1 MKTKIFFLALLLASF
16 FMACES
22 DDLSNVSPSA
32 DTGVGGSYARFI
44 IVGDFMYVVDLQS
57 LITFDVSNAA
67 EPVEVNRQSVGESIE
82 SIFNFKDKLFIGS
95 SEGLFIYAIEE
106 DGLPKQLSATSYFE
120 FEIFPCDPVV
130 ANDTFAYVTL
140 NAKRRVGNACG
151 GSFEIDVN
159 VLKIFDIT
167 DPTNPNLLMDYPMFA
182 PKGVGID
189 GTTLFVCDDEEG
201 LKIFDASNPY
211 NILPIEV
218 FDDFTAFDVIPLN
231 GLLLVVGPKNIYE
244 FDYTNLDDIT
254 LISSFQYAN

>member
-1 MKTKIFFLALLLASF
+1 MRTKILFFALLITSLF
-16 FMACES
+16 LTCES
-22 DDLSNVSPSA
+22 DDLGNVSPSS

-57 LITFDVSNAA
+57 LITFDVSDAA
-67 EPVEVNRQSVGESIE
+67 EPKEVNRQTVGENIE

-95 SEGLFIYAIEE
+95 GEGLFIYSINEN
-106 DGLPKQLSATSYFE
+106 GLPRQLSSTTYFE

-140 NAKRRVGNACG
+140 NSKRRVGNACG

-167 DPTNPNLLMDYPMFA
+167 DPTNPYLLTDYNMFA
-182 PKGVGID
+182 PKGVGLD
-189 GTTLFVCDDEEG
+189 GTTLFVCDDSEG
-201 LKIFDASNPY
+201 LKIFDVSDPY
-211 NILPIEV
+211 NLTTIAH
-218 FDDFTAFDVIPLN
+218 FQGFTAFDVIPLN

-244 FDYTNLDDIT
+244 YDYTNLDGIQ
-254 LISSFQYAN
+254 LISTFQYAN